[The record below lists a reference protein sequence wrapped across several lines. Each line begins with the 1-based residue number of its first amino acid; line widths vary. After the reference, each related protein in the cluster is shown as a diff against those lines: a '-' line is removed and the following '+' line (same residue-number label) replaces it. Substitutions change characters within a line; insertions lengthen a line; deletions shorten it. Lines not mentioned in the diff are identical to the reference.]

1 MAQIFTRSFNDDGRS
16 DDVRRQAKTM
26 RRLHTL
32 QTPRLRRAERRRRA
46 WYATLA
52 LLLIHI
58 QVKEEN
64 LGTGSS
70 SGDGTQGAVLK
81 P

>member
-1 MAQIFTRSFNDDGRS
+1 
-16 DDVRRQAKTM
+16 M

-32 QTPRLRRAERRRRA
+32 QTPRRRQAEQRRA
-46 WYATLA
+46 WYAILA

-58 QVKEEN
+58 QVEEEN
-64 LGTGSS
+64 QGTGSS